1 MEVSKANWKCPIIFH
16 VSAAKCLFTWV
27 VADGLL
33 GVAGRVVEGEAGAE
47 EPEED
52 GGAHAR
58 DRRHVQLPHEKVPLA
73 ILHLMIMDECMRDPG
88 SYYYRRSRL
97 EFALYSRGF
106 PKFSE
111 FF

>member
-1 MEVSKANWKCPIIFH
+1 MSVQPSVYII
-16 VSAAKCLFTWV
+16 TWV

-58 DRRHVQLPHEKVPLA
+58 DRRHVQLAHEEVPLP
-73 ILHLMIMDECMRDPG
+73 ILHLVCK
-88 SYYYRRSRL
+88 RL
-97 EFALYSRGF
+97 NKIGLVSGNYSV
-106 PKFSE
+106 E
-111 FF
+111 QN